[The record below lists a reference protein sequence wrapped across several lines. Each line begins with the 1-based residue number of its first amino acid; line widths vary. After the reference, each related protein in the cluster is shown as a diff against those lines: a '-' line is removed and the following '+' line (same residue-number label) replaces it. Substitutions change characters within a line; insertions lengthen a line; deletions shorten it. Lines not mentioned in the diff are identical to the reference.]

1 MFLLSS
7 FFFFYFAGV
16 GVYVIFLPKIL
27 NLAGYTP
34 VQIGF
39 LFSAVPLMRFLTPFL
54 FLKIFA
60 LTKKV
65 YQYSLLVSLLGIGV
79 LTIHNFYLLL
89 FNIALF
95 GIANGLSMP
104 HIDTMALEK
113 LQTHYGKSRLWGSL
127 GFMICGLLLAR
138 ELGNSYKTGLYFYL
152 TIGLFVFITG
162 LLISFNAKV

>member
-27 NLAGYTP
+27 NLAGYAP

-65 YQYSLLVSLLGIGV
+65 YQYSLLVSLLIRY
-79 LTIHNFYLLL
+79 LPYITFIFYFLIL
-89 FNIALF
+89 
-95 GIANGLSMP
+95 
-104 HIDTMALEK
+104 HYLE
-113 LQTHYGKSRLWGSL
+113 LQTVLVCPILTPWLLKNFKHIMEKVDFGDRLVL
-127 GFMICGLLLAR
+127 
-138 ELGNSYKTGLYFYL
+138 
-152 TIGLFVFITG
+152 
-162 LLISFNAKV
+162 